1 LYDVIVIG
9 AGPAGCMAAKKT
21 AESGLKVLLVEKKS
35 LPREKSC
42 SGILIQKSI
51 KIVEKEFG
59 KIPGRIFSHP
69 ILNQGIIITNEEGQA
84 YPYPSEGYNIWRNTF
99 DEFLC
104 LNAEKAGAELR
115 TSTRAMHCEEKEDH
129 VRVHLED
136 YVENARWV
144 IACDGAGSRI
154 KRNIL
159 DVDVDYIITYQ
170 TFCRGLID
178 LDSAFFH
185 AFLDTSLSQY
195 DAWFNVKDDYLIIG
209 VGVKDAFKMKEYHSC
224 FVSYLE
230 SNFNLKIESVE
241 REETGLIPHIRSGF
255 NVDLGKGRVL
265 FAGEA
270 ANLLNPLGEGI
281 SIALTS
287 GYCAGE
293 AVIGGGDVLDDYKAN
308 LCHELD
314 YMMRQWKFL
323 VSITKEFNF

>member
-1 LYDVIVIG
+1 MYDVIVIG

-21 AESGLKVLLVEKKS
+21 AEAGLNVLLVEKKS

-84 YPYPSEGYNIWRNTF
+84 YSYPSEGYNIWRNTF
-99 DEFLC
+99 DEWLA
-104 LNAEKAGAELR
+104 LNAENAGAELR

-136 YVENARWV
+136 YIEKARWV

-159 DVDVDYIITYQ
+159 DVDGDYIITYQ
-170 TFCRGLID
+170 TFCRGMIY

-209 VGVKDAFKMKEYHSC
+209 VGVKDASKMKEYHSC

-230 SNFNLKIESVE
+230 SNFNLKIGSVE
-241 REETGLIPHIRSGF
+241 MEETGLMPHIRSGF
-255 NVDLGKGRVL
+255 NMDLGKGRVL

-270 ANLLNPLGEGI
+270 ANLLNPIGEGI
-281 SIALTS
+281 SIALAS
-287 GYCAGE
+287 GYFAGE
-293 AVIGGGDVLDDYKAN
+293 AVIGGGDVLRCYSDGLQD
-308 LCHELD
+308 EID
-314 YMMRQWKFL
+314 YMLRQWRFL
-323 VSITKEFNF
+323 GSISELGF